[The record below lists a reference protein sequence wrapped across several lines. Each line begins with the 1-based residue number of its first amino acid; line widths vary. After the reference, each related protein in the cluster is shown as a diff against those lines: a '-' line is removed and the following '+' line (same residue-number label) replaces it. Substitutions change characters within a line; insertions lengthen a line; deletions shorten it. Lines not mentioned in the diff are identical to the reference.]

1 MRNNYL
7 SLKCYN
13 SYFLVNEIIFKI
25 NVYLNTQT
33 FHGRIYMKAKNHKQM
48 FLSNLKNIIF
58 SNIILY
64 IKYFSYR

>member
-33 FHGRIYMKAKNHKQM
+33 FHGCIYMKAKNHKQM

-58 SNIILY
+58 S
-64 IKYFSYR
+64 KYNFIYKIFFL

>member
-33 FHGRIYMKAKNHKQM
+33 FHGRICMKAKNHKQM

-58 SNIILY
+58 S
-64 IKYFSYR
+64 KYNFIYKIFFL

>member
-58 SNIILY
+58 S
-64 IKYFSYR
+64 KYNFIYKIFFL